1 MENVASTASIG
12 NEKRKRLALI
22 NATNEKNETLELLAI
37 TKKETQQFKDLS
49 EKYMVC
55 ILFFQ
60 SSKT

>member
-22 NATNEKNETLELLAI
+22 NATNEKNETLELLTI

-55 ILFFQ
+55 ILFLQ

>member
-1 MENVASTASIG
+1 MENVASTASVG
-12 NEKRKRLALI
+12 YEKRKRLALI
-22 NATNEKNETLELLAI
+22 NATNEKNETLELLTEAQ
-37 TKKETQQFKDLS
+37 KETQQFKDLS

>member
-1 MENVASTASIG
+1 MENVASTASIC
-12 NEKRKRLALI
+12 NEKQKRLALI
-22 NATNEKNETLELLAI
+22 NATNEKNETLELLTI

-55 ILFFQ
+55 ILFLQ